1 MQHMCDGGL
10 GLKFKIELSLL
21 VSAVVLYVISA
32 FCYSQEGSQGLPV
45 MNYSCRNF
53 ALPLVG
59 VASVFVVIAGILYS
73 KRK

>member
-1 MQHMCDGGL
+1 
-10 GLKFKIELSLL
+10 LKFKIELSLL
-21 VSAVVLYVISA
+21 VSAIVLCVISA
-32 FCYSQEGSQGLPV
+32 FCYSQERSQGLPV
-45 MNYSCRNF
+45 MNYSCRNL